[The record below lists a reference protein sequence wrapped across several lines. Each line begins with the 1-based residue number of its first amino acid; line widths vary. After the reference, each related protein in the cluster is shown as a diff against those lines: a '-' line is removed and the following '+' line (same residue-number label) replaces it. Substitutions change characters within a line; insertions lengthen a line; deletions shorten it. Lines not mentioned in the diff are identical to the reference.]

1 VVNLLTIYCERALML
16 MAAFV
21 PQGLVIAPADHAT
34 GAMASLQRP
43 SYSTDM
49 PWKTGILM
57 GAP

>member
-1 VVNLLTIYCERALML
+1 ML